1 MRAIRTFTS
10 IFLDS
15 PSNPWNSSH
24 QPPSIF
30 IMAFMSC
37 RSDLAPLLRLFD
49 HPELHRARP
58 TTTRSFAP
66 AFDVRELTDSYY
78 LDGELPGVD
87 QKNIEIEFSDPHTL
101 VIQGRTERNYR
112 LPNQK
117 ENTSTSWRQPTVED
131 EDSESNN
138 TDTDTDDTVD
148 HQSQPESFHY
158 WNSERSIG
166 EFKRVFTFPTRVNQD
181 AVRANLSNGILSL
194 VVPKDAVPKTKK
206 IRIE

>member
-1 MRAIRTFTS
+1 M
-10 IFLDS
+10 
-15 PSNPWNSSH
+15 
-24 QPPSIF
+24 
-30 IMAFMSC
+30 
-37 RSDLAPLLRLFD
+37 
-49 HPELHRARP
+49 
-58 TTTRSFAP
+58 
-66 AFDVRELTDSYY
+66 
-78 LDGELPGVD
+78 
-87 QKNIEIEFSDPHTL
+87 
-101 VIQGRTERNYR
+101 
-112 LPNQK
+112 
-117 ENTSTSWRQPTVED
+117 ED
-131 EDSESNN
+131 EDSESNS

>member
-1 MRAIRTFTS
+1 
-10 IFLDS
+10 
-15 PSNPWNSSH
+15 
-24 QPPSIF
+24 
-30 IMAFMSC
+30 MSC

-58 TTTRSFAP
+58 TTRTFAP
-66 AFDVRELTDSYY
+66 AFDVRELSDSYY

-101 VIQGRTERNYR
+101 VIQGRTERSYH

-117 ENTSTSWRQPTVED
+117 KNTSWRQPTVED
-131 EDSESNN
+131 EDSESYN
-138 TDTDTDDTVD
+138 TDTDTDDNVD
-148 HQSQPESFHY
+148 DQNQSESFHY

-181 AVRANLSNGILSL
+181 AVRANLTNGILSL